1 MIKNIVIIVIN
12 LLLCVFL
19 FSMREKKVERFE
31 LLPSPSTF
39 TNQFIQ
45 PSIDYIG
52 KIYDT
57 VPPFT
62 QSIKPGGSVVW
73 LNIGPF
79 SKLEVMD
86 ETAESFIPTK
96 SCNFVHGEIQVYIN
110 PNNMIKILKLH
121 QSIYYDRIRNKLCA
135 TGNTIEEVGMILYYS
150 MLLNNNPIET
160 HIKSVQSDLTVST
173 EPVVSEPVVSEPVD
187 TTDKYKD
194 ELVVKLKSNLS
205 KDDIKNILSSLQE
218 LVIANYTKN
227 MIMFPN
233 YNCKL

>member
-1 MIKNIVIIVIN
+1 MIKNIILIDLN

-45 PSIDYIG
+45 PSIDFIG
-52 KIYDT
+52 NIYDT
-57 VPPFT
+57 VSPFT
-62 QSIKPGGSVVW
+62 QSIKPGGSITW

-79 SKLEVMD
+79 SKLKVMD
-86 ETAESFIPTK
+86 ETAESLVPVK
-96 SCNFVHGEIQVYIN
+96 SCNFVQGEIQVYIN

-121 QSIYYDRIRNKLCA
+121 QSIYYDRIRNRLCA
-135 TGNTIEEVGMILYYS
+135 TGNTVEEVGLILYYS
-150 MLLNNNPIET
+150 MLLNNNPIDT
-160 HIKSVQSDLTVST
+160 PIDIPIDPSVQSTPSA
-173 EPVVSEPVVSEPVD
+173 PID

-194 ELVVKLKSNLS
+194 ELIVKLKSNLS

-218 LVIANYTKN
+218 LVIANYKKN